1 MCAETEQT
9 ASDIIERSV
18 QSVYTR
24 VTWSGSLSYVNNPVH
39 YELIDCSN

>member
-18 QSVYTR
+18 QSVTR